1 MPDEKAKEIF
11 TPECSGFA
19 GIVIT
24 IIFPRESY
32 FCFVYVQYT
41 VVRDSR
47 SVCVSAKIIND
58 LFGPAKRLFGIYHPA
73 FIKKCGRDTSL
84 YFVFF
89 FQHSQLFDKPGTE
102 YLTELFYIKKVFSP
116 VTGMFLAGRA
126 GIVNIKVVNV
136 FQASGNLIITP
147 YNSFPIDLQ

>member
-1 MPDEKAKEIF
+1 MPDPGKTGREYMPDEKAKEIF

-58 LFGPAKRLFGIYHPA
+58 LFGPAKRLFGITTQPLSKSVA
-73 FIKKCGRDTSL
+73 GTLPSILFSFFNTRSCSTNRARNTLLSCFTLKR
-84 YFVFF
+84 YFPR
-89 FQHSQLFDKPGTE
+89 LRE
-102 YLTELFYIKKVFSP
+102 C
-116 VTGMFLAGRA
+116 FLQAG
-126 GIVNIKVVNV
+126 
-136 FQASGNLIITP
+136 QAL
-147 YNSFPIDLQ
+147 